1 MLAVLCWLYIIDNNR
16 VTRVIVTR
24 DNIRITGENMKP
36 EKTESGVT
44 RKAFLSYLEVQAA
57 ADSIVAEGANPTVR
71 AVYEKV
77 GFGSFATIGKM
88 LNRWKAE
95 RPAKEVQE
103 GERISQESADSLAR
117 DIQRSIDR
125 STADLRA
132 DLLSVK
138 NDYDELLDQAGE
150 VETQYEQLKK
160 QNLELVERNEELT
173 ESLEKTTTQAI
184 DAKDELKE
192 LRGLVEAQRM
202 DLATCRASQEM
213 QKQKQVELE
222 NIISQKRD
230 ETEQALLRATNAE
243 RGEAVANAKKD
254 AADVTI
260 EKQEKH
266 IEQHLLYTEQL
277 QGRIDAL
284 QARLDLVTK
293 EAASEAK
300 DHAITLSKLNEQL
313 HVEHKKNAELCSE
326 IDHLKDAV
334 TALKQA
340 AKNKG
345 AK

>member
-1 MLAVLCWLYIIDNNR
+1 VRGCIIDNKR
-16 VTRVIVTR
+16 VTVVIVTK
-24 DNIRITGENMKP
+24 DNKRITGGRMKNSK
-36 EKTESGVT
+36 EHLDT
-44 RKAFLSYLEVQAA
+44 RRAPLSYLEVQAA
-57 ADSIVAEGANPTVR
+57 ADAIIAEGLSPTVR
-71 AVYEKV
+71 TVYEKV
-77 GFGSFATIGKM
+77 GEFGSFATIGKM

-95 RPAKEVQE
+95 RPAKEAQE
-103 GERISQESADSLAR
+103 GERISQESADNLAR
-117 DIQRSIDR
+117 DIQRAIDR
-125 STADLRA
+125 RTADLRS

-138 NDYDELLDQAGE
+138 KDYEELLDQAGE
-150 VETQYEQLKK
+150 LEEEHEKLKIQAADLSAK
-160 QNLELVERNEELT
+160 NSTLIDELGNAK
-173 ESLEKTTTQAI
+173 SQAD
-184 DAKDELKE
+184 DAKEELKE
-192 LRGLVEAQRM
+192 LRSLVENQRM
-202 DLATCRASQEM
+202 ELATARASQEM
-213 QKQKQVELE
+213 QKQKQAELE

-230 ETEQALLRATNAE
+230 ETEQALLRATSAE

-284 QARLDLVTK
+284 QARVDLVTK

-326 IDHLKDAV
+326 IDHLKDTV